1 MKEKNSAKP
10 KRHRGYLLTPAGAK
24 KIQNR
29 ISELEEK
36 TGIKYNANKIAERTQ
51 LISSQGLHPTTIRKI
66 LRGTSGS
73 DEQSLRLIFKV
84 FQLELEEEDYTQPGL
99 DEIVGVNASQDW
111 GEAVDVS
118 VFYGRDL
125 ELELLK
131 KAVISDR
138 CRLVL
143 LLGMGGI
150 GKTSLSVKLGQLLE
164 DKFEFLI
171 WRSLRNGQFLEE
183 ILIELLDFFG
193 QNEIEI
199 QRKPTQSYLSQL
211 IYYLRSARCL
221 LILDNFETILKPGS
235 PAGSYREGY
244 EDYGEFLRAIAETNH
259 QSCVI
264 LTGREKPQGISALEG
279 ENAAVRVL
287 SLKGLPAENA
297 ERIFIDKNL
306 QSLASERKQ
315 LIDIYQGNP
324 LALKIV
330 ATSIQE
336 IFAGNVGEF
345 LGCGIGVF
353 NGIRSLLEQQFER
366 LAPLEKQIL
375 FWLAINREPVSLNC
389 LREDLRLVSSGR
401 LLEAIEFIGW
411 RSLIEIKTTEMG
423 QLFTL
428 QPVVMEYVTGRLIEG
443 VCGEIRAFQESEN
456 LAEFNLFK
464 HHALMKA
471 EVTDAVRFAQKQ
483 IILQQVIEEL
493 LSSILGL
500 EGLIFL
506 ADKILE
512 KLRLD
517 GAANWG
523 YVAGN
528 TLNLLVHLGQDLSG
542 YNLAGLTILQA
553 YLKGLNLRGCN
564 FTGAHVAKSIF
575 SENFGNICSMVI
587 SPDGVHL
594 ATSHGDGEVCLWVI
608 ADGKLLFRLHPHTGA
623 VWGLN
628 FSGDGEV
635 LVSGS
640 FDGKIQA
647 VNVKNPQI
655 FQLFQAHTDWVWG
668 VDVSP
673 LYPAINSVEQK
684 PLITSGLATLPSPI
698 YGEEI
703 KPKGGFSG
711 GELGFEGGMIA
722 SCSSDRT
729 VKIWEQSTGLCI
741 KTLEGHTDI
750 VQTIAFCP
758 TGRLI
763 ASGSADRTIRL
774 WYLTEKADSR
784 SVNLAINSVT
794 ILHGHRHQISAIAF
808 SLDGKT
814 LASCDGE
821 SIKIWDVESGE
832 CRYTFEG
839 NFTFVWRVAFCFG
852 GKLLALGDGK
862 LLKVLEIESGECR
875 CVFAG
880 FSSQIWAV
888 SWNEKEKL
896 LAANDKQ
903 MVKLWRLGENGTFH
917 ALQTIQSY
925 TNSVYEIAVNENQQ
939 TFVSAGADGM
949 ISLWNQ
955 ENRQCLRSWQAS
967 QKSIRSLAF
976 SGDGEWLAS
985 GSEDKT
991 IAIWKASTGQ
1001 QICRFIG
1008 HTGCVWG
1015 VHFHPQEKL
1024 LASASA
1030 DGTLRL
1036 WDVSKNRLLKI
1047 LQKDEK
1053 WVLSVVFSGDGKWLA
1068 SSSAEGIIRVWDL
1081 TKVLAVEE
1089 NWESS
1094 KQAQRGDL
1102 MGQNLTFSSLASPS
1116 NFSKSGRENAGVKSL
1131 FAHQG
1136 LIWSLAFRGD
1146 GKILVSGGEDGIV
1159 KLWEVETGLCEKI
1172 LQGHQSLVLCAAFQK
1187 GGNLL
1192 ATGSADRTIRLW
1204 DSGTGR
1210 CLKVLEGPRG
1220 GVWSV
1225 GFSGDG
1231 KMLMSG
1237 SLDETIKCWDVEKF
1251 VCVETLRP
1259 ARICEG
1265 MNITSLLGLTEAQKA
1280 TLKALGAVENVGDLG
1295 V

>member
-36 TGIKYNANKIAERTQ
+36 TGIKYNPNKIAERSQ
-51 LISSQGLHPTTIRKI
+51 LISIQGLHPTTIRKI
-66 LRGTSGS
+66 LRRTSGS

-84 FQLELEEEDYTQPGL
+84 FQLDLEEQDYTQPGL
-99 DEIVGVNASQDW
+99 EEIVSIKAYQDW

-118 VFYGRDL
+118 VFYGRDF
-125 ELELLK
+125 ELEILK
-131 KAVISDR
+131 KWVISDR

-164 DKFEFLI
+164 EQFEFLI

-183 ILIELLDFFG
+183 LLIEIIDFFS
-193 QNEIEI
+193 QHEIEP
-199 QRKPTQSYLSQL
+199 QPKQNQSYLSQV
-211 IYYLRSARCL
+211 ICYLRVSRCL
-221 LILDNFETILKPGS
+221 LILDNWETILKPGS

-244 EDYGEFLRAIAETNH
+244 EDYGEFLRVIAETSH

-264 LTGREKPQGISALEG
+264 LTGREKPQSISAFEG

-287 SLKGLPAENA
+287 SLKGLSAENA
-297 ERIFIDKNL
+297 EIIFLDKNL

-315 LIDIYQGNP
+315 LIEIYQGNP

-330 ATSIQE
+330 ATSIKE
-336 IFAGNVGEF
+336 IFGGNLGEF
-345 LGCGIGVF
+345 LRCGIGVF

-375 FWLAINREPVSLNC
+375 FWLAINREPVSLSC

-401 LLEAIEFIGW
+401 LLEAVEFIGW

-423 QLFTL
+423 HLFTL

-464 HHALMKA
+464 DHALMKA
-471 EVTDAVRFAQKQ
+471 EVTDAVRFSQKQ

-493 LSSILGL
+493 LSSFLGL
-500 EGLIFL
+500 EGLILL
-506 ADKILE
+506 AEKILG

-517 GAANWG
+517 VAGNWG

-528 TLNLLVHLGQDLSG
+528 TLNLLVHLGEDLSG
-542 YNLAGLTILQA
+542 YDLAGLTILQA
-553 YLKGLNLRGCN
+553 YFKGVNLRGCN
-564 FTGAHVAKSIF
+564 FTGANLVKCIF
-575 SENFGNICSMVI
+575 SDSFGNICSMVI

-594 ATSHGDGEVCLWVI
+594 ATSHADGEVCLWAI
-608 ADGKLLFRLHPHTGA
+608 DDGKLLFRLHCHTGA

-628 FSGDGEV
+628 FSGDGEL

-640 FDGKIQA
+640 FDGKIKA
-647 VNVKNPQI
+647 VNVKN
-655 FQLFQAHTDWVWG
+655 FQVFQVFQGHTDWVWG

-673 LYPAINSVEQK
+673 DYPAVNSVDK
-684 PLITSGLATLPSPI
+684 KRLLPSLSSPI
-698 YGEEI
+698 YADKI
-703 KPKGGFSG
+703 QPKGGFIEG
-711 GELGFEGGMIA
+711 VLGFEGRIIA
-722 SCSSDRT
+722 SCSSDHT
-729 VKIWEQSTGLCI
+729 VKIWELSTGECI
-741 KTLEGHTDI
+741 KTLEGHRDV
-750 VQTIAFCP
+750 VQTLAFCP
-758 TGRLI
+758 TGSLI

-774 WYLTEKADSR
+774 WNLTENADSCR
-784 SVNLAINSVT
+784 VELARNFVKV
-794 ILHGHRHQISAIAF
+794 LHGHRQQISAIVF
-808 SLDGKT
+808 SIDGKS
-814 LASCDGE
+814 LASCDAE
-821 SIKIWDVESGE
+821 SIKVWDVESGE

-862 LLKVLEIESGECR
+862 ILKLLEIETGECR
-875 CVFAG
+875 CVFSG
-880 FSSQIWAV
+880 FSSQIWSV

-903 MVKLWRLGENGTFH
+903 MVKLWRVAENGTFH
-917 ALQTIQSY
+917 GLQTIQSY
-925 TNSVYEIAVNENQQ
+925 TNAVYGIAVNENEQI
-939 TFVSAGADGM
+939 FGSAGADGM
-949 ISLWNQ
+949 IRIWDRRNGH
-955 ENRQCLRSWQAS
+955 CLRSWQGS

-976 SGDGEWLAS
+976 SSDGKWVAS

-991 IAIWKASTGQ
+991 IGIWEASTGQ
-1001 QICRFIG
+1001 QIIRFVG

-1015 VHFHPQEKL
+1015 LQFHPQEKI

-1036 WDVSKNRLLKI
+1036 WDLSKNCLLKV
-1047 LQKDEK
+1047 LQKNEK
-1053 WVLSVVFSGDGKWLA
+1053 WLLSVVFSGDGKWLA

-1081 TKVLAVEE
+1081 RKIVGFEE
-1089 NWESS
+1089 ADQSL
-1094 KQAQRGDL
+1094 KQAHTKDL
-1102 MGQNLTFSSLASPS
+1102 LSQNLTLVALGSQRDFSQ
-1116 NFSKSGRENAGVKSL
+1116 NESKNRAVKSL
-1131 FAHQG
+1131 FAEQG
-1136 LIWSLAFRGD
+1136 LIWSLAFSGD
-1146 GKILVSGGEDGIV
+1146 GKILVSGGEDGMV
-1159 KLWEVETGLCEKI
+1159 KLWKVETGVCEKI
-1172 LQGHQSLVLCAAFQK
+1172 LQGHQSLVLCTAFQK
-1187 GGNLL
+1187 MGNLL

-1204 DSGTGR
+1204 DRGTGR
-1210 CLKVLEGPRG
+1210 CLKVLEGHTG

-1231 KMLMSG
+1231 KTLISG
-1237 SLDETIKCWDVEKF
+1237 SLDETIKCWDVEQF
-1251 VCVETLRP
+1251 VCVGTMQQ
-1259 ARICEG
+1259 ARLCEG
-1265 MNITSLLGLTEAQKA
+1265 MNITGLLGLTEAQKA
-1280 TLKALGAVENVGDLG
+1280 TLKALGAVENACYLG
-1295 V
+1295 I

>member
-1 MKEKNSAKP
+1 MRSANKKRLRNKITAVKEKNSAKP

-36 TGIKYNANKIAERTQ
+36 TGIKYNVNKISERTQ

-66 LRGTSGS
+66 LRRTSAS

-84 FQLELEEEDYTQPGL
+84 FQLDLEEQDYTQPGL
-99 DEIVGVNASQDW
+99 EEIVCINSYQDW

-118 VFYGRDL
+118 VFYGRDW

-131 KAVISDR
+131 KWVISDQ

-150 GKTSLSVKLGQLLE
+150 GKTSLAVKLGQLVE

-171 WRSLRNGQFLEE
+171 WRSLRHGHFLEE
-183 ILIELLDFFG
+183 ILMDIIDFFS
-193 QNEIEI
+193 QHEIEP
-199 QRKPTQSYLSQL
+199 QRKPSLSYLSQL
-211 IYYLRSARCL
+211 IYYLRAGRCL
-221 LILDNFETILKPGS
+221 LILDNWETILKPGS
-235 PAGSYREGY
+235 PAGSYRAGY
-244 EDYGEFLRAIAETNH
+244 EDYGEFLRVIAETNH

-264 LTGREKPQGISALEG
+264 LTGREKPQGISAFEG

-287 SLKGLPAENA
+287 SLKGLLAENA
-297 ERIFIDKNL
+297 EQIFLDKNL

-315 LIDIYQGNP
+315 LIEIYQGNP

-336 IFAGNVGEF
+336 IFGGNLGEF
-345 LGCGIGVF
+345 LRFEIGVF

-375 FWLAINREPVSLNC
+375 FWLAINREPVSLSC

-401 LLEAIEFIGW
+401 LLEAVEFIGW

-464 HHALMKA
+464 DHALIKA
-471 EVTDAVRFAQKQ
+471 EVTDAVRLSQKQ

-493 LSSILGL
+493 LSSFLGL
-500 EGLIFL
+500 EGLILL
-506 ADKILE
+506 AENILG

-517 GAANWG
+517 GAVNWG

-528 TLNLLVHLGQDLSG
+528 TLNLLVHLGKDLSG
-542 YNLAGLTILQA
+542 YDLAGLTILQA
-553 YLKGLNLRGCN
+553 YFKGVNLRGCN
-564 FTGAHVAKSIF
+564 FTGANLVKCIF
-575 SENFGNICSMVI
+575 SESFGNICSMAI
-587 SPDGVHL
+587 SLDGVYF
-594 ATSHGDGEVCLWVI
+594 ATSHADGEVCLWAI
-608 ADGKLLFRLHPHTGA
+608 DDGKLLFRLHTHTGA

-628 FSGDGEV
+628 FSGDGEL

-640 FDGKIQA
+640 FDGTIRA
-647 VNVKNPQI
+647 VNVKNYQV
-655 FQLFQAHTDWVWG
+655 FQVFQGHTDWVWG

-673 LYPAINSVEQK
+673 DYPAVNSVDKKQ
-684 PLITSGLATLPSPI
+684 LLPSLSSPI
-698 YGEEI
+698 YADKI
-703 KPKGGFSG
+703 KPKGGFIEEG
-711 GELGFEGGMIA
+711 LGFEGRMIA
-722 SCSSDRT
+722 SCSSDHT
-729 VKIWEQSTGLCI
+729 VKIWELSTGECI
-741 KTLEGHTDI
+741 KTLEGHRDV
-750 VQTIAFCP
+750 VQTLAFCP

-774 WYLTEKADSR
+774 WNLTENADSCR
-784 SVNLAINSVT
+784 VELARNFVKV
-794 ILHGHRHQISAIAF
+794 LHGHRQQISAIVF
-808 SLDGKT
+808 SIDGKS
-814 LASCDGE
+814 LASCDAE
-821 SIKIWDVESGE
+821 SIKVWDVESGE

-862 LLKVLEIESGECR
+862 ILKLLEIETGECR
-875 CVFAG
+875 CVFSG
-880 FSSQIWAV
+880 FSSQIWSV

-903 MVKLWRLGENGTFH
+903 MVKLWRVAENGTFH
-917 ALQTIQSY
+917 ELQTIQSY
-925 TNSVYEIAVNENQQ
+925 TNAVYAIAGNENEQI
-939 TFVSAGADGM
+939 FGSAGADGM
-949 ISLWNQ
+949 IRIWDRRNGH
-955 ENRQCLRSWQAS
+955 CLRSWQGS

-976 SGDGEWLAS
+976 SSDGKWVAS

-991 IAIWKASTGQ
+991 IGIWEASTGQ
-1001 QICRFIG
+1001 QIFRFVG

-1015 VHFHPQEKL
+1015 VRFHPQEKM

-1036 WDVSKNRLLKI
+1036 WDLSKNCLLKV
-1047 LQKDEK
+1047 LQKKEK
-1053 WVLSVVFSGDGKWLA
+1053 WLLCVVFSGDGKWLA
-1068 SSSAEGIIRVWDL
+1068 SSSAEGIIRVWDM
-1081 TKVLAVEE
+1081 TKIVELE
-1089 NWESS
+1089 ETSQGL
-1094 KQAQRGDL
+1094 KQAQGKNL
-1102 MGQNLTFSSLASPS
+1102 LSPNLTLLALESPREFSQNDSEDMA
-1116 NFSKSGRENAGVKSL
+1116 EKSL

-1136 LIWSLAFRGD
+1136 LIWSLAF
-1146 GKILVSGGEDGIV
+1146 KPCS
-1159 KLWEVETGLCEKI
+1159 
-1172 LQGHQSLVLCAAFQK
+1172 
-1187 GGNLL
+1187 
-1192 ATGSADRTIRLW
+1192 
-1204 DSGTGR
+1204 
-1210 CLKVLEGPRG
+1210 
-1220 GVWSV
+1220 
-1225 GFSGDG
+1225 
-1231 KMLMSG
+1231 
-1237 SLDETIKCWDVEKF
+1237 
-1251 VCVETLRP
+1251 
-1259 ARICEG
+1259 
-1265 MNITSLLGLTEAQKA
+1265 
-1280 TLKALGAVENVGDLG
+1280 
-1295 V
+1295 